1 MSTAGQID
9 FGVGTAEG
17 RMGRRPKLLIVGGP
31 HVSADELAESLG
43 KRFDLVDSSDKDAPG
58 EPVEA
63 VLVDAERF
71 PMLAAELANER
82 AITLLNAMGEGVC
95 LTTARGDVLW
105 ANRFFKE
112 LDEGVRGRVVEAC
125 RASAS
130 RFADHGPAGDPP
142 GRDACCQ
149 FFIDTDDHYFEVEV
163 TRVPPSKGEEDTGQ
177 VAAVIRDVT
186 EARRLRARMHAIDR
200 AGCDLVNLDSA
211 QLRSLN
217 AVQRVQYLEKK
228 IKSHTKEILNFDHF
242 VIFLTDPST
251 GKLEI
256 VISEGLPREIEDLNL
271 YREDEGSGISGYVA
285 SSGESYICRD
295 AATDERFIPGLAGAQ
310 SSLTVP
316 LKLNDKVIGIM
327 DVESRQAEAFG
338 DEDRQLAE
346 MFGRHIA
353 IGMHLLDL
361 LVAER
366 STTGQTVSGRV
377 QGELDEPLD
386 DIMHEADWLMGGE
399 AGAEV
404 AEHLAKIKHDVE
416 SIRRRMKDVAEG
428 PQSLLGVERAMHVR
442 TVDPLFEGRRVL
454 VADDTPK
461 IRRIIGDV
469 LHNRGCE
476 VTVCESGAEAIAH
489 LEAVAAGGE
498 PAFHAVISD
507 IKMPDHNGYEVFA
520 AARRASET
528 VPVILMTGFGY
539 DPHHSIVRASQE
551 GLQSVLFKP
560 FQIEQLVDQMR
571 IAFAAQAESAES

>member
-1 MSTAGQID
+1 
-9 FGVGTAEG
+9 
-17 RMGRRPKLLIVGGP
+17 MGRRPKLLIVGGP
-31 HVSADELAESLG
+31 HISADELAESLG
-43 KRFDLVDSSDKDAPG
+43 KRFDLVDSANRETPA

-63 VLVDAERF
+63 VLVDAEQF

-112 LDEGVRGRVVEAC
+112 LDEGVRERAVEAC

-130 RFADHGPAGDPP
+130 RFAERRPP
-142 GRDACCQ
+142 GAPHARDARCE
-149 FFIDTDDHYFEVEV
+149 FVIDTEDHYFEVEV
-163 TRVPPSKGEEDTGQ
+163 TRVPPVRGEEDTGQ

-211 QLRSLN
+211 QLLSLN

-242 VIFLTDPST
+242 VIFLTDPTT

-256 VISEGLPREIEDLNL
+256 VISEGLPREIEDLDL
-271 YREDEGSGISGYVA
+271 YRESEGSGISGYVA
-285 SSGESYICRD
+285 STGESYICRD
-295 AATDERFIPGLAGAQ
+295 ASTDERFIPGLSGAK

-316 LKLNDKVIGIM
+316 LKLNDRVIGIM
-327 DVESRQAEAFG
+327 DVESRQSEAFT

-366 STTGQTVSGRV
+366 STTGLTVSGRV

-386 DIMHEADWLMGGE
+386 DIMSEADWLLGGGE
-399 AGAEV
+399 GGPEV
-404 AEHLAKIKHDVE
+404 AEHLAKIKQDVE

-442 TVDPLFEGRRVL
+442 TVDPLFQGRRVL
-454 VADDTPK
+454 VADDAPK

-469 LHNRGCE
+469 LRNRGCE
-476 VTVCESGAEAIAH
+476 VVICESGAEAIAH
-489 LEAVAAGGE
+489 LDAVASGTE
-498 PAFHAVISD
+498 PTFHAVISD

-520 AARRASET
+520 AARRASDD

-560 FQIEQLVDQMR
+560 FQIEQLVDQVR
-571 IAFAAQAESAES
+571 IAFAAQAEESEK